1 MDVGLSL
8 RSLKVTVIT
17 FSINKGGLP
26 LSVLRILKSYLYNI
40 NDIINSLL
48 PPYLI
53 IIHTATLKNIVYY
66 QKKV

>member
-48 PPYLI
+48 PYLI
-53 IIHTATLKNIVYY
+53 FIHTATFKNIVYY